1 MDTQM
6 ELDRAD
12 EYTQRQEQFAGCFYP
27 LTRTILPLSTEK
39 RFLARTIILT

>member
-27 LTRTILPLSTEK
+27 LTRTILPLSL
-39 RFLARTIILT
+39 FLLKSVSWLVP